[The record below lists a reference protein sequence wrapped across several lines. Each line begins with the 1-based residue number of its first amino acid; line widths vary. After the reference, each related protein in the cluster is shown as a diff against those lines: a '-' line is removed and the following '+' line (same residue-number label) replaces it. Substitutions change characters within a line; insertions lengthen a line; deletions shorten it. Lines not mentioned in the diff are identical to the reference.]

1 MATLLKEKVIC
12 DDMKEGYLQEKMREF
27 DYKLKQQMDLAK
39 QLDKHLERV
48 IVSEKE
54 QKKMFKKLKDLDNYK
69 EEIKKEIDKEIR
81 DELKTY
87 KNQSKETIRNKI
99 DDTLEKKF
107 GELQKQMDDLKT
119 ELMEIKELKDLV
131 LQANKNAIYSEQLS
145 DLLIEELVRERVFS
159 REKTDIITKRASIR
173 TRDKL
178 KTK

>member
-1 MATLLKEKVIC
+1 
-12 DDMKEGYLQEKMREF
+12 MKEGYLQEKMREF
-27 DYKLKQQMDLAK
+27 DYKLKQQMELAE

-54 QKKMFKKLKDLDNYK
+54 QKKMFKKLRDLDKYK
-69 EEIKKEIDKEIR
+69 EEIKKEIDKELR
-81 DELKTY
+81 DDLKKY

-99 DDTLEKKF
+99 DDAIEKNF
-107 GELQKQMDDLKT
+107 GVLQRQMNDLKK

-159 REKTDIITKRASIR
+159 REKTSILTKRASIR